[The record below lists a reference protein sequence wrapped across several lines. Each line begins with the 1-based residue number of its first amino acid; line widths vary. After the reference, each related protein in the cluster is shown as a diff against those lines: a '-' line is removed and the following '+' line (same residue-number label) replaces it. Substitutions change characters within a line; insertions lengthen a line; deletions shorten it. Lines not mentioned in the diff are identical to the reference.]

1 MIFSNKAPTEIGSWT
16 DIANLGIVC
25 VTLILNGIKNRAAS
39 KEDRKE
45 KLKLFKL
52 KTKASWFERVVLKKL
67 EIYDKFFK
75 KSRDIYFSI
84 DKSNRK
90 SKISA
95 RRIYQQ
101 KRDEIRDEMLPLKAF
116 DQNLFNELDKIIE
129 SLENKLFSNDEVR
142 MGELKE
148 YQVFFTTILI
158 NYEKDEYEVKNI
170 IHLKS

>member
-1 MIFSNKAPTEIGSWT
+1 MTSSSKAAIEIGSWT
-16 DIANLGIVC
+16 DIINLVIVC
-25 VTLILNGIKNRAAS
+25 FTLIFNGVKNRTAN
-39 KEDRKE
+39 KEDMEE
-45 KLKLFKL
+45 KLRLFKL

-95 RRIYQQ
+95 RRMYQQ

-116 DQNLFNELDKIIE
+116 DQSLFDELDKIIE
-129 SLENKLFSNDEVR
+129 ALENKLFSNEEVR
-142 MGELKE
+142 KGELKE
-148 YQVFFTTILI
+148 YQVFFTTVLI

-170 IHLKS
+170 IHLNS